1 MLHIAKKHLLKIGII
16 SLSITAMALP
26 MQVKA
31 SISPATST
39 QQAFINEIAPHAEVV
54 QKKHGILASI
64 TISQAILES
73 NWGKSE
79 LAQKGKNLFGI
90 KGSYKGNTVV
100 MATKEHN
107 GVSYVGTKASFKA
120 YPTWYESLNDHAILF
135 AHGPSWNKDLYKGL
149 MNQTNYR
156 AAAKALDYTGYS
168 TDPNYSAKLIEVIEK
183 FNLAQYDNIQ
193 EAYAEKTS
201 DKIFH
206 ALGQVKM
213 GKKVDIWSN
222 PSGTKDAKLIASL
235 SEGVSPQ
242 IEIEREVKVANSKIW
257 YQVEL
262 FNQIDGWVESDKI
275 EVLYSSDNQ
284 TPLRDK
290 TAFLSNHMTSKF
302 IFDSGRINEP
312 ATLANSTETERHN
325 QVMSLITLVASANF
339 AKAL

>member
-1 MLHIAKKHLLKIGII
+1 
-16 SLSITAMALP
+16 
-26 MQVKA
+26 
-31 SISPATST
+31 
-39 QQAFINEIAPHAEVV
+39 
-54 QKKHGILASI
+54 
-64 TISQAILES
+64 
-73 NWGKSE
+73 
-79 LAQKGKNLFGI
+79 
-90 KGSYKGNTVV
+90 
-100 MATKEHN
+100 
-107 GVSYVGTKASFKA
+107 
-120 YPTWYESLNDHAILF
+120 
-135 AHGPSWNKDLYKGL
+135 
-149 MNQTNYR
+149 
-156 AAAKALDYTGYS
+156 
-168 TDPNYSAKLIEVIEK
+168 
-183 FNLAQYDNIQ
+183 
-193 EAYAEKTS
+193 
-201 DKIFH
+201 
-206 ALGQVKM
+206 M

>member
-107 GVSYVGTKASFKA
+107 G
-120 YPTWYESLNDHAILF
+120 
-135 AHGPSWNKDLYKGL
+135 
-149 MNQTNYR
+149 
-156 AAAKALDYTGYS
+156 
-168 TDPNYSAKLIEVIEK
+168 
-183 FNLAQYDNIQ
+183 
-193 EAYAEKTS
+193 
-201 DKIFH
+201 
-206 ALGQVKM
+206 
-213 GKKVDIWSN
+213 
-222 PSGTKDAKLIASL
+222 
-235 SEGVSPQ
+235 
-242 IEIEREVKVANSKIW
+242 
-257 YQVEL
+257 
-262 FNQIDGWVESDKI
+262 
-275 EVLYSSDNQ
+275 
-284 TPLRDK
+284 
-290 TAFLSNHMTSKF
+290 
-302 IFDSGRINEP
+302 
-312 ATLANSTETERHN
+312 
-325 QVMSLITLVASANF
+325 
-339 AKAL
+339 